1 MQPID
6 KPFRFTLDF
15 CLVWALLAV
24 PTFFLTRH
32 SDFVSPWYSYAGVLI
47 LLPLFAAFVL
57 YGPVLLVQQIF
68 QSGSY
73 GWFVFRV
80 FVSIVLV
87 ATLLLVGL
95 YFSGFYTQWRARLL
109 AFVFTAAAT
118 VYLSWRTEQK
128 RRAPNTALEPTAAAP
143 SVSGEPN
150 NPTVAGQSTS
160 ASGGGGSAL
169 DL

>member
-80 FVSIVLV
+80 FVS
-87 ATLLLVGL
+87 
-95 YFSGFYTQWRARLL
+95 
-109 AFVFTAAAT
+109 
-118 VYLSWRTEQK
+118 
-128 RRAPNTALEPTAAAP
+128 NC
-143 SVSGEPN
+143 
-150 NPTVAGQSTS
+150 
-160 ASGGGGSAL
+160 SGGYIAFGGTIFFRVYTSGVPVSWL
-169 DL
+169 SFSRRQPQCI